1 MTTQDNWRK
10 NPIRNNMVEFDT
22 CFPMEKIEKIQDKAS
37 ESHKYIKMLGKEDVE
52 LPKRVECMSEEEIRE
67 GEKEGAGHGMYRFPD
82 TIKINPHM
90 SSQGILLNYIH
101 ENVHHVLP
109 DASENLVDHLTDL
122 ICYQMDLK
130 R

>member
-1 MTTQDNWRK
+1 MGDNWRSER
-10 NPIRNNMVEFDT
+10 PVRNDVVEFDT
-22 CFPMEKIEKIQDKAS
+22 CFPKEKIEKIQDKVL
-37 ESHKYIKMLGKEDVE
+37 ESQKYIKMLAREEVE
-52 LPKRVECMSEEEIRE
+52 LPQWIECMSEEEIRE
-67 GEKEGAGHGMYRFPD
+67 GEKVGAGHGMYRFPD

-101 ENVHHVLP
+101 ENVHHVSP

-122 ICYQMDLK
+122 IAYQMELK

>member
-1 MTTQDNWRK
+1 MDNWRK
-10 NPIRNNMVEFDT
+10 RPVKSDTVEFDT
-22 CFPMEKIEKIQDKAS
+22 CFPREKIEKIQDKAL
-37 ESHKYIKMLGKEDVE
+37 ESHKYIKMMAREEIEML
-52 LPKRVECMSEEEIRE
+52 RWVECMSEEEIQE
-67 GEKEGAGHGMYRFPD
+67 GEKVGAGHGMYRFPD
-82 TIKINPHM
+82 ICKINPHM

-122 ICYQMDLK
+122 ISYQMELK